1 MAARTISSSW
11 KPASAFSRQR
21 VDHRFLGP
29 SGVTG
34 FSSMPDKD
42 EMSCNIEIVVRG
54 NGLDTRSGSVTAP
67 PWTAAARLHPG
78 PKYLIACNHGSAVGR
93 QILPH
98 WLPGPKKAPEDWRP
112 QHDVEHPVSP
122 ISNSIRSSGGG
133 SCISPDHAVGSS
145 TVGCSAPRR
154 EDGQQPAV

>member
-34 FSSMPDKD
+34 FSSMPDND
-42 EMSCNIEIVVRG
+42 EMSRNIEIVVRG
-54 NGLDTRSGSVTAP
+54 DELDTRSGSVTAR

-78 PKYLIACNHGSAVGR
+78 PEYLIACNHGSAVGARSFPTGYRAQRKR
-93 QILPH
+93 QRIGGLSMTWSILF
-98 WLPGPKKAPEDWRP
+98 LD
-112 QHDVEHPVSP
+112 
-122 ISNSIRSSGGG
+122 
-133 SCISPDHAVGSS
+133 
-145 TVGCSAPRR
+145 
-154 EDGQQPAV
+154 